1 MDTQVL
7 KTVKVKITKE
17 LSTRDAVVETSDKI
31 YKKEITT
38 VEFELNGKKQQIDYD
53 SSFAGRKKIIVKDNK
68 GFATLQLVLNN
79 GKYKDVKLLTKDAVD
94 TLIEF
99 AFPDEA
105 DSDESDM

>member
-17 LSTRDAVVETSDKI
+17 LGTRNAVIETSEKI

-53 SSFAGRKKIIVKDNK
+53 SSFAGRKKLIVKDDK
-68 GFATLQLVLNN
+68 GFATLQLVLKNE
-79 GKYKDVKLLTKDAVD
+79 KYKDVQLLTKDAVD

-99 AFPDEA
+99 AFLDNV
-105 DSDESDM
+105 DSNESTM